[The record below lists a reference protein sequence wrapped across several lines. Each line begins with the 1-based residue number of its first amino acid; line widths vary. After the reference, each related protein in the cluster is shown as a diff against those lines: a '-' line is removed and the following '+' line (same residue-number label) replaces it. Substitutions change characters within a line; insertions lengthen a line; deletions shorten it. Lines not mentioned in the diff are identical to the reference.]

1 MYFSCGAY
9 NKRHCVYIISAL
21 RQTVLVFHCSTDV
34 SLAEDLCNF
43 LDPDLFFTI
52 LTSEKHMSSTD
63 IKISSDSEVK
73 DAVSHFDK
81 TLVLLTDR
89 CSALFTDAVQ
99 TLLLLTEI
107 KDKVCLILCD
117 TNAKYFDTFEG
128 DYISTNIDLMKPN
141 VLNFLQKQNGKF

>member
-1 MYFSCGAY
+1 
-9 NKRHCVYIISAL
+9 
-21 RQTVLVFHCSTDV
+21 
-34 SLAEDLCNF
+34 
-43 LDPDLFFTI
+43 
-52 LTSEKHMSSTD
+52 
-63 IKISSDSEVK
+63 
-73 DAVSHFDK
+73 VSHFDK

-141 VLNFLQKQNGKF
+141 VLNFLMKQNGKF